1 MQIDRHIISEN
12 ATLSEALRMLN
23 DLSGGVMTLIAVNDG
38 NRMTGTLTCAGLCF
52 QASDLM
58 LRWHLPC
65 SAGFML

>member
-38 NRMTGTLTCAGLCF
+38 TRMTGTLTDGDVR

-58 LRWHLPC
+58 LRWHPPC